1 MNITTT
7 VLDVVS
13 AGSDSYVSIL
23 SSAVIFLTLL
33 WKWILIPSRLP
44 AMHPTSF
51 MFKTRM
57 FSYVKRILMTNVT
70 SSRMTSILLSH
81 FLINLRS
88 ISESQVYLYQQSS
101 VIADFGLDLNESSGL
116 GFADL
121 PNFDIGDPAEDDGI
135 E

>member
-1 MNITTT
+1 
-7 VLDVVS
+7 
-13 AGSDSYVSIL
+13 
-23 SSAVIFLTLL
+23 
-33 WKWILIPSRLP
+33 
-44 AMHPTSF
+44 
-51 MFKTRM
+51 M

-121 PNFDIGDPAEDDGI
+121 PDFDIEVLPRDDGI